1 MLKLAVSRL
10 KSSFFYLA
18 SSLIV
23 LPISLVTSPIF
34 ARNLT
39 SMDFAEIGFFSNLQI
54 FLLPIMN
61 LSFYS
66 YYMTGYH
73 ERSDDENDY
82 VLRTLFSFLILINI
96 VISTAFYLALK
107 FYLDVSESLF
117 NSYPLGLIVIFSGM
131 FSMSMGFL
139 NVQLRFKQKAFKY
152 FLVNSFV
159 SITTLGISILF
170 VIYFKLGAFGK
181 LAPFLLINA
190 ILFLVFYFK
199 YIKNIYIDMKIIKN
213 AMYFCYPLTIT
224 ALLSLP
230 VLYIDKFFLERLN
243 NVNEFAFYNIAD
255 SISAYFT
262 IFSAAILQA
271 FEPDIFKFTGTR
283 KKQAVIKI
291 LLSFIGILLVG
302 ASFFCLIS
310 ERAVDFLTSGRYL
323 GATVYMFPMLI
334 TKCLEPI
341 LYFFGFIIV
350 SLNLTKLILFN
361 QIVMVLIS
369 IPLYLYLIHEYSFLG
384 AVYAKITIFI
394 IWLSIVILEIYL
406 RNSALIGKLYFKH
419 EMA

>member
-1 MLKLAVSRL
+1 MLRRTVSRL
-10 KSSFFYLA
+10 KSSFLYLA
-18 SSLIV
+18 SSLLI
-23 LPISLVTSPIF
+23 LPISLMASPMF
-34 ARNLT
+34 ARNLS

-61 LSFYS
+61 LSFYN

-82 VLRTLFSFLILINI
+82 VLRTLFSFLIFTNI
-96 VISTAFYLALK
+96 FISTASYFALK
-107 FYLDVSESLF
+107 YYLDLSESLF
-117 NSYPLGLIVIFSGM
+117 NSYPLGLIVIISGTL
-131 FSMSMGFL
+131 SMSLGFL

-152 FLVNSFV
+152 FLVNSLA
-159 SITTLGISILF
+159 SIATLGLSILF

-181 LAPFLLINA
+181 LAPFLLLHA

-199 YIKNIYIDMKIIKN
+199 YIKKIHIDIKIIKN
-213 AMYFCYPLTIT
+213 ALYFCYPLMLT

-255 SISAYFT
+255 SITGYFT
-262 IFSAAILQA
+262 LFSAAILQA

-283 KKQAVIKI
+283 KKQEVVKT
-291 LLSFIGILLVG
+291 LLLFIGILFIG
-302 ASFFCLIS
+302 ASCFSLIS
-310 ERAVDFLTSGRYL
+310 ERAVDFLTSGKYL
-323 GATVYMFPMLI
+323 GATIYTLPMLI
-334 TKCLEPI
+334 AKSLEPI
-341 LYFFGFIIV
+341 LYFLGFIIV

-361 QIVMVLIS
+361 QVLMVLIS
-369 IPLYLYLIHEYSFLG
+369 VPLYIYLVHEYSFLG

-394 IWLSIVILEIYL
+394 IWLSVISLEIYL
-406 RNSALIGKLYFKH
+406 RNSGLIGKLYVKH
-419 EMA
+419 KMV